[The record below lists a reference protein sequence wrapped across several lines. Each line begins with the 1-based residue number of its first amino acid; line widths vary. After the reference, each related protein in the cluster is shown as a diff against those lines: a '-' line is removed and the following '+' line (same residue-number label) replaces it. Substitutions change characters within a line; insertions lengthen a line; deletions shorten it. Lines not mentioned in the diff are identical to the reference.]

1 MYYVKQLLSDDNSI
15 YYDML
20 KDGLQGDYDIIT
32 YRKHYDCINGD
43 VIDAINEKILNYSNY
58 EIEYYYK
65 NNIASYIIDSL
76 KAYSHLSLKKAIKLA
91 QLLKTE
97 KSDDA
102 IICATLQALFNKR
115 YEVTVLRGCCQDD
128 WMTCYYAIDDIQYD
142 YIRYIEAVMFNT
154 GFEIMIHEGDDI
166 PQTADDIDGYSDYI
180 AFNSCDMLDDIAAYL
195 NTSKDNIK
203 FYEIEKT
210 VQYTKIIYKEVI

>member
-1 MYYVKQLLSDDNSI
+1 MKYVKQLLNNDNSL
-15 YYDML
+15 YYNDL

-32 YRKHYDCINGD
+32 YRKHYACINGD
-43 VIDAINEKILNYSNY
+43 VIDTIIEKILNYSNY

-97 KSDDA
+97 KSDNA

-128 WMTCYYAIDDIQYD
+128 FIKCFYAADDID
-142 YIRYIEAVMFNT
+142 YKYIKYIEAVLFNT
-154 GFEIMIHEGDDI
+154 GIEIMIHDDVNI
-166 PQTADDIDGYSDYI
+166 PTCADEIQGYCEYLCINGSDEKKEIAELLRIDINELKYWSI
-180 AFNSCDMLDDIAAYL
+180 K
-195 NTSKDNIK
+195 NTCTVIK
-203 FYEIEKT
+203 CEYQEE
-210 VQYTKIIYKEVI
+210 